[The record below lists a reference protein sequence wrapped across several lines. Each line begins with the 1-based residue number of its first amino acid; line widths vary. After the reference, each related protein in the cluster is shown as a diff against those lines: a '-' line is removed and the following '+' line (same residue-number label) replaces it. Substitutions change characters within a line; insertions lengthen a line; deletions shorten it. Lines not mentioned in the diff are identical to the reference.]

1 MGPGG
6 AAPEKEMTDDD
17 PRTTEGA
24 PAHAVETPPDETP
37 GDDPTSGDGGRR
49 EHGVGRG
56 TDDAKVPVR
65 VFAVIAV
72 AVAVLAAIYAATAYE
87 AAGTV
92 MLVVSVALVGWP
104 AAYVWL
110 QVKRP
115 ADAHGA
121 ADGQAQPGDPE
132 PFQPHASVW
141 PFAIGA
147 GAFLLVNGFLL
158 GPVFIFPGAGILVV
172 ALGGFV
178 RQSRHRD

>member
-1 MGPGG
+1 M
-6 AAPEKEMTDDD
+6 ADRSEQETAPDD
-17 PRTTEGA
+17 PRPRDGT
-24 PAHAVETPPDETP
+24 PAHAVEVPPDETP
-37 GDDPTSGDGGRR
+37 GDDPRSGSGGRR

-56 TDDAKVPVR
+56 TDDAKVPAR

-72 AVAVLAAIYAATAYE
+72 AIAVLAGVYAATAYE

-92 MLVVSVALVGWP
+92 MLAVSIALVGWP
-104 AAYVWL
+104 ATYVWL

-115 ADAHGA
+115 ADTHGA
-121 ADGQAQPGDPE
+121 ADGQGEPGDPE
-132 PFQPHASVW
+132 PYQPHASVW
-141 PFAIGA
+141 PFAIGS